1 MWRAGAA
8 ARRSTEP
15 AAVRR
20 DDYAPMGPA
29 GHGTVAGEQA
39 DRALLLLE
47 QRAPLQLPFDW
58 EVPSLEVSRPLAELE
73 VHYLDWLHA
82 LDDQDFGRRGG
93 HGARRIRGR
102 RPGSRTSP
110 RTQRGAQP
118 GQGPS
123 QIVPYSG
130 S

>member
-1 MWRAGAA
+1 
-8 ARRSTEP
+8 
-15 AAVRR
+15 
-20 DDYAPMGPA
+20 MGPA

-82 LDDQDFGRRGG
+82 LDDQDFAAFSLDWIEQN
-93 HGARRIRGR
+93 ARPTGR
-102 RPGSRTSP
+102 RPWRT
-110 RTQRGAQP
+110 
-118 GQGPS
+118 
-123 QIVPYSG
+123 I
-130 S
+130 